1 MKARSVVVGGFGG
14 LVAGAMFMASSVG
27 ASANFAFCES
37 DPPVQVV
44 TPGGHNLQVNSQ
56 VFLAHGSQQLASAVT
71 ETASA
76 QPDGKGG
83 TLITVSVFLPVSAH
97 VVASVNRYKVS
108 AAGDGSGVLT
118 LVLDV
123 PIS

>member
-1 MKARSVVVGGFGG
+1 MLGG
-14 LVAGAMFMASSVG
+14 LLAGAMVLATSIG

-37 DPPVQVV
+37 DPPAQVV
-44 TPGGHNLQVNSQ
+44 TPGGQILQVNSQ
-56 VFLAHGSQQLASAVT
+56 VYLAHGSQQLLNAVT
-71 ETASA
+71 VTASA
-76 QPDGKGG
+76 QPDGRGG
-83 TLITVSVFLPVSAH
+83 TLITVSVFVPVTAH
-97 VVASVNRYKVS
+97 VVASVYRYKVT

>member
-1 MKARSVVVGGFGG
+1 MVGGLGG
-14 LVAGAMFMASSVG
+14 VLAGAMLMATSVG

-44 TPGGHNLQVNSQ
+44 TPGGHVLVVNNT
-56 VFLAHGSQQLASAVT
+56 VYLAHGSQQLLSAVT

-83 TLITVSVFLPVSAH
+83 TLITLSVFVPVSAH
-97 VVASVNRYKVS
+97 VVASVYRYQVS